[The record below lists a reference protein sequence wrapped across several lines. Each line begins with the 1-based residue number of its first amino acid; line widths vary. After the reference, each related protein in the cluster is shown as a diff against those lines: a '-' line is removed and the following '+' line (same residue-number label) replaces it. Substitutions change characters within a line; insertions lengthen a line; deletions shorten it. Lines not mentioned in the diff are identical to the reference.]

1 MDWLFAQP
9 LDSVIFSNRIIL
21 IVVAT
26 AVASAALSALA
37 MVTVGGG
44 KYAALGCFA
53 IPISF
58 LGGYVMFLGV
68 PDFPSADPLHLLPY
82 IVLVGLIVGIVIDT
96 FSHIESTRL
105 AVVLGWPAVVVVTIG
120 ILEMPNFATIAGLPM
135 AVLWLSAVLT
145 NLWLGLEHR
154 FQTTPVVSLFVIT
167 IGLGLLAF
175 IGGSK
180 ILTILSGILAAAYL
194 GFFALNWPMPRFAFL
209 AVGNLGA
216 AGAVLALAVAQALFT
231 ATQPLPLAV
240 LLLVLPMPLIA
251 GRLPFGA
258 GPKAGPMVLL
268 LVSIIPVA
276 AAAAIALHLKGSF
289 F

>member
-9 LDSVIFSNRIIL
+9 LDSIVSGRIIL

-26 AVASAALSALA
+26 AVASAALSGLA

-44 KYAALGCFA
+44 KYAALGYFA
-53 IPISF
+53 IPVSF
-58 LGGYVMFLGV
+58 LGGYAMFLGI
-68 PDFPSADPLHLLPY
+68 PPFPSADPLHLLPY
-82 IVLVGLIVGIVIDT
+82 VVLAGLVAGLAIDT
-96 FSHIESTRL
+96 ISHIESTRL

-120 ILEMPNFATIAGLPM
+120 LLEMPDFATIAGLPM

-145 NLWLGLEHR
+145 YLWLGLEHR
-154 FQTTPVVSLFVIT
+154 FQSTPIVSLLVIT

-180 ILTILSGILAAAYL
+180 ILTVLSGILAAAFL
-194 GFFALNWPMPRFAFL
+194 GSFALNWPAPRFAFL

-231 ATQPLPLAV
+231 NTPPFPLAI
-240 LLLVLPMPLIA
+240 LLLVLAMPPLA
-251 GRLPFGA
+251 GRLPFGTGA
-258 GPKAGPMVLL
+258 KAGPIVLMV
-268 LVSIIPVA
+268 VSAIPVA
-276 AAAAIALHLKGSF
+276 AAVAIALHLKGSLF
-289 F
+289 